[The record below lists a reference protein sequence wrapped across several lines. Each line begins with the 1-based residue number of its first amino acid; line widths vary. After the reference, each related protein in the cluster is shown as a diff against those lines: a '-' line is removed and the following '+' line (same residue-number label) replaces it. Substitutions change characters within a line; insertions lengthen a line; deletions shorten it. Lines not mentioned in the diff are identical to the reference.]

1 MDKILVIYDALFL
14 ADKNIVEKRWLK
26 LLTTFS
32 TEEKIMLVT
41 IEFGLTLFFFCMDVS
56 SLIT

>member
-14 ADKNIVEKRWLK
+14 ADKKIVEKRWLK